1 MLKKLLMIALFLSF
15 IPIVQTQAVVRDS
28 DNLIKSGWEQF
39 DYTPGGSFSG
49 ETFFSSRQFS
59 LLGTNSLFNDSGV
72 KANYVQL
79 FIPYHPNIL
88 ITNCDPAFAGCTA
101 QYPSNITFTG
111 TNSIND
117 KVNTFRN
124 IYQFTLNVD
133 EEIGTLGWST
143 VIPVDRSYQR
153 FYIQVQTNL
162 LNTTIDN
169 TKKAVILELL
179 QTQAKLQIVVDPEAT
194 SYLFNPFSTSGS
206 FMVSDNNLL
215 PETAIRELIVYIDPR
230 YSSRYTSHISSVI
243 IFKNANGITTATRN
257 FTQATYTRTGN
268 VKGYY
273 VFNLDDPEINK
284 ASKFEIKIYL
294 IATTSVL
301 TEIPQ
306 VNSSF
311 YYNFDDAIH
320 YATFYSGLNLLK
332 RQPFSLLIPTPDF
345 IVPSGFSYWRWNNPL
360 SGEIEIF
367 DETYVHNQ
375 DVVLYSGT
383 TSTLVPDPVV
393 PDVLGGINGSFDT
406 ILSNTGFLNPGGLL
420 LIYFMLV
427 VGIAVM
433 VLKLELSSLIAI
445 VLNILLTSFFLILGY
460 LPLYATILLIVFYI
474 IAIISINKGGFLN
487 E

>member
-15 IPIVQTQAVVRDS
+15 IPIVQTQAIVRDS
-28 DNLIKSGWEQF
+28 DNLIKSGWQQF
-39 DYTPGGSFSG
+39 NFIPGPPFAGESFFTSPLI
-49 ETFFSSRQFS
+49 SN
-59 LLGTNSLFNDSGV
+59 LGINSLSNDLGV

-88 ITNCDPAFAGCTA
+88 ITNCDPAFPGCAA
-101 QYPSNITFTG
+101 QYLSFINFSG
-111 TNSIND
+111 TNVSD
-117 KVNTFRN
+117 KQNAFRN

-133 EEIGTLGWST
+133 EETGTLGWST
-143 VIPVDRSYQR
+143 VIPVDRSYNR
-153 FYIQVQTNL
+153 FYITVQTNL

-230 YSSRYTSHISSVI
+230 YSARYTSHFSSVI
-243 IFKNANGITTATRN
+243 IFKNANGITTTTKN

-284 ASKFEIKIYL
+284 ATKFEIKIFL
-294 IATTSVL
+294 VATTSVL

-311 YYNFDDAIH
+311 YYNFDDQIH

-345 IVPSGFSYWRWNNPL
+345 TVPSGFSYWRWNNPL

-367 DETYVHNQ
+367 DETYVPNQ

-383 TSTLVPDPVV
+383 TSTIVPDPVV

-406 ILSNTGFLNPGGLL
+406 ILLNTGFLNPGGLL
-420 LIYFMLV
+420 LIYFMFV

-460 LPLYATILLIVFYI
+460 LPLYAAILLIVFYI